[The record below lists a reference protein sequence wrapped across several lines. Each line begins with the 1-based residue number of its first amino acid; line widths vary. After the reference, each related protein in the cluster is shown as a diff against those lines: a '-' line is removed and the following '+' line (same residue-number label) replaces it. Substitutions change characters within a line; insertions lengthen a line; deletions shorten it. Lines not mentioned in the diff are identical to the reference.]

1 MNDLEKGKK
10 SYSPSVSGWLARI
23 FNLNENAVRWFL
35 SIVLFIIFCMTFVV
49 IWKELGPGSHRVPS
63 PPEGMPAPLEQ
74 QPAEVKG

>member
-35 SIVLFIIFCMTFVV
+35 NIVLFIIFFGTVAAFMV
-49 IWKELGPGSHRVPS
+49 IACFAGPPKDPIGRDASMDGNCDPS
-63 PPEGMPAPLEQ
+63 P
-74 QPAEVKG
+74 K